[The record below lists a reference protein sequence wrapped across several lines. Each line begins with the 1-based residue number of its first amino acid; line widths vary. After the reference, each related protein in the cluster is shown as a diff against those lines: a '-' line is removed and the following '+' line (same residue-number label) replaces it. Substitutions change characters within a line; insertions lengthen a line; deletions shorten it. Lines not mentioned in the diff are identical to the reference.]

1 MCVHTCACV
10 CVCVCVHA
18 CVCVCV
24 CASSFFWPWNL
35 SVQSNE
41 HPHKFIFLH
50 LSVGGKQRI
59 RWSSCSQWQMQCSKV
74 KASKPTSVYP
84 GTSWVIKHAEYP
96 TKTKKQKTLRRAT
109 KMRGYSIQSRGKCAF
124 DSKNG
129 PDASYLLWLLLQALN
144 KAALANHQCCH
155 FAIEGSHGSYW
166 CTVVCR
172 TRRLRIKRDWSHTR
186 QILSTLTTTSQCV
199 GVWVCVRVRE
209 RERQRER
216 ES

>member
-1 MCVHTCACV
+1 MSTHTSL
-10 CVCVCVHA
+10 
-18 CVCVCV
+18 
-24 CASSFFWPWNL
+24 SSC
-35 SVQSNE
+35 
-41 HPHKFIFLH
+41 IFL
-50 LSVGGKQRI
+50 LVASRGFDGAVVVSDKCSVVRSKQASPRVSI
-59 RWSSCSQWQMQCSKV
+59 LVHHGSLNMQS
-74 KASKPTSVYP
+74 
-84 GTSWVIKHAEYP
+84 ILQR
-96 TKTKKQKTLRRAT
+96 TKKQKTLRRAT

-155 FAIEGSHGSYW
+155 FAIEGYHVSYW

-172 TRRLRIKRDWSHTR
+172 IRRLRIKRDWSHTR
-186 QILSTLTTTSQCV
+186 QILSTLMTTSQCV
-199 GVWVCVRVRE
+199 GVWVCVCVRE